1 MSVLLDRMTVMI
13 RPHAATRMAA
23 LSACVSQVSW
33 EAEETAA
40 VRGFNPVTL
49 IGLLVQEDRPR
60 NPHVKVASS
69 HCLS

>member
-40 VRGFNPVTL
+40 VFNPVML

-60 NPHVKVASS
+60 NPHVKVAR